1 MVIDRSTGTTPPS
14 AAERM
19 AEHDRRMGHEPA
31 QPMPRAEPRTPQA
44 DPPPRMPAP
53 DHRVAAAVADRNRRQ
68 PWGEK
73 AAGTAGRK
81 GKPPVAASPSRKAP
95 PASPSGG
102 PAARKTIVTGKW
114 WDAKGPRT
122 IELGPKGQQVLGSGF
137 VTLFVAVMIA
147 AIVTLVIQPLLL
159 FVAAFLLIRF
169 GGKVLGPLGAG
180 IVDKAVAERN

>member
-44 DPPPRMPAP
+44 DLPRPAAGTRMPAP
-53 DHRVAAAVADRNRRQ
+53 NHRVAAAVADRNRQQ
-68 PWGEK
+68 PWGE
-73 AAGTAGRK
+73 
-81 GKPPVAASPSRKAP
+81 KPPVAASPSRKAP